1 MEKKG
6 RTRLWTTHKDL
17 CYLFYN
23 SLWSFSHKFDCYG
36 LTPKK
41 KMNKIV
47 DFIPA
52 GGWLHIQSVYLWR
65 TEKKNNGI
73 VQVGYLNW
81 YSKCNTRSHTFFS
94 VITNAMQLSLLLSAY
109 MNFILCTGFTSVTLF
124 HSISF
129 HLSKYKCNMQFF
141 SPAWLLQLWIF
152 MLIRKTQLLS
162 FLFFCWNAQGEWS
175 VLNFRHVFHFKI
187 RIKCNE
193 SYFLCVC

>member
-1 MEKKG
+1 MKDFKMNLYLHRIIFFSENEIHKDFFFFIQEFYQEMEKKG

-109 MNFILCTGFTSVTLF
+109 MNFM
-124 HSISF
+124 
-129 HLSKYKCNMQFF
+129 Y
-141 SPAWLLQLWIF
+141 
-152 MLIRKTQLLS
+152 
-162 FLFFCWNAQGEWS
+162 
-175 VLNFRHVFHFKI
+175 VLV
-187 RIKCNE
+187 
-193 SYFLCVC
+193 LPV